1 MSDPSPSD
9 TGAYCRHGT
18 VHRSGLPA
26 GPLSGLRFAVKDL
39 IDVAGVPTGAGSP
52 DWLASHPPP
61 EADAPVVARILA
73 GGADLTNKTKTDEL
87 AWSLTGQNAHYGTP
101 LNPAAPDRLPGG
113 SSSGSASAVAAGD
126 VDFALGTDTGGSVRL
141 PASFCGLYGLRPTHG
156 RIPAGGVVP
165 LAPSYDVVGWF
176 ARTAATLAAVGPVAL
191 DAGAP
196 AAPPRRLLLADDL
209 FALADAKVREALE
222 PSVRALADQFGGA
235 ERLTLAGDDLALWR
249 EAFRVLQAAEAWRT
263 HGAWISQVSPRL
275 GPGVRERFAA
285 AARLSDEEIAAAA
298 TVRAAARRRLQD
310 VVPPDAILLLPS
322 APSIAP
328 SREATP
334 DELDAMRARSLLLLC
349 PAGHAGLPQL
359 SLPAGSAQGAPVGL
373 SLLGA
378 AGADE
383 SLLALAVQVSAD
395 G

>member
-1 MSDPSPSD
+1 MSDPVPSD
-9 TGAYCRHGT
+9 SGAYSRHGT
-18 VHRSGLPA
+18 VHRPGRPG
-26 GPLSGLRFAVKDL
+26 GPLTGLRFAVKDL

-52 DWLASHPPP
+52 EWLASHPPP
-61 EADAPVVARILA
+61 AADAPIVAA
-73 GGADLTNKTKTDEL
+73 GADLSGKTKTDEL
-87 AWSLTGQNAHYGTP
+87 AWSLTGQNVHYGTP
-101 LNPAAPDRLPGG
+101 LNPAAPGRLTGG

-126 VDFALGTDTGGSVRL
+126 IDFALGTDTGGSVRL
-141 PASFCGLYGLRPTHG
+141 PASFCGLFGLRPTHG

-176 ARTAATLAAVGPVAL
+176 ARDAATLAAVGPVAL
-191 DAGAP
+191 DAAPP
-196 AAPPRRLLLADDL
+196 AAPPRRLLLAEDL
-209 FALADAKVREALE
+209 FAVADAEVRQALE
-222 PSVRALADQFGGA
+222 PSVRAVADHLGSA

-263 HGAWISQVSPRL
+263 HGTWITRVSPRL

-298 TVRAAARRRLQD
+298 SVRVAARHRLQD
-310 VVPPDAILLLPS
+310 AVPPDAILLLPS

-328 SREATP
+328 PRGAALE
-334 DELDAMRARSLLLLC
+334 ELGDMRARSLLLLC

-359 SLPAGSAQGAPVGL
+359 SLPAGSARGAPVGL

-378 AGADE
+378 TGTDD
-383 SLLALAVQVSAD
+383 SLLALACRVSAV